1 MGLSCR
7 KFTIEVRLD
16 AIRRM
21 EAASLAADGMVGVD
35 GVARSRKIQT
45 STSTA
50 FSNNSP
56 TAFDMKPPSDPK
68 SSMRRQMSKCRQ
80 NKRRVVRETV
90 AVFNVLLFRHRFDAN
105 WASFQPGT
113 RLRASGE
120 TRQRTEMKRNLGYN
134 KFLTR
139 STSLEVKAQ
148 LIRFSSAVC
157 RVVLDATL

>member
-56 TAFDMKPPSDPK
+56 TAFDMKPPSDP
-68 SSMRRQMSKCRQ
+68 MSKCRQ